1 MAFANGS
8 ERRTAYV
15 AETVFGTTPA
25 TPAFK
30 LLRIT
35 GGSLRTS
42 KGTVTSDEIQADR
55 NIRDELMVSQD
66 VTGSYDFELTG
77 DTFDDFIAAALR
89 GAWASNVL
97 KNGVLRPSF
106 TVEETISFGGANS
119 FSRFTGVA
127 VNTMSLNLPSRQ
139 KVTGSFGLM
148 GAQETLADTIVTG
161 ATYAAANTNQ
171 PATAS
176 ANVGTLSVG
185 GTTTPFRVKSLTLEV
200 NNELRVRDAVGTM
213 FSAEFGAGR
222 ANVTGTIECYFEG
235 NDQYQAVLDHGSGA
249 ISFTVGVEANKK
261 YTILVPKA
269 RFLDGARNPGGN
281 TDDAM
286 ISLPFR
292 GIYDATTQASI
303 QITRAVV

>member
-15 AETVFGTTPA
+15 AETEFGITPA
-25 TPAFK
+25 TPDFK

-55 NIRDELMVSQD
+55 NVRDELMVSQD

-89 GAWASNVL
+89 GGWDGNVL

-106 TVEETISFGGANS
+106 TVEETINFGGMNS
-119 FSRFTGVA
+119 FSRFRGVA

-148 GAQETLADTIVTG
+148 GAQETLASAIVTG

-185 GTTTPFRVKSLTLEV
+185 GTTTPFRVKSLSLEV

-261 YTILVPKA
+261 YTILIPKA

-292 GIYDATTQASI
+292 GIYDAATQASI
-303 QITRAVV
+303 QVTRAVA

>member
-15 AETVFGTTPA
+15 AETVFGQTPA
-25 TPAFK
+25 TPDFK

-55 NIRDELMVSQD
+55 NVRDELMVSQD
-66 VTGSYDFELTG
+66 VTGSYDFEFSG

-89 GAWASNVL
+89 GGWDNNVL

-106 TVEETISFGGANS
+106 TVEETINFGGANS
-119 FSRFTGVA
+119 FSRFRGVA

-148 GAQETLADTIVTG
+148 GAQESLASAIVTG
-161 ATYAAANTNQ
+161 ATYAATNTNQ

-176 ANVGTLSVG
+176 ANVGTLSVS
-185 GTTTPFRVKSLTLEV
+185 GTATPFRVKSLTLEV

-222 ANVTGTIECYFEG
+222 SNVTGTIECYFEG

-292 GIYDATTQASI
+292 GIYDAATQASI
-303 QITRAVV
+303 QITRAVA

>member
-15 AETVFGTTPA
+15 AETVFGETPA
-25 TPAFK
+25 TPSFK
-30 LLRIT
+30 ALRIT
-35 GGSLRTS
+35 GGSLRTT

-55 NIRDELMVSQD
+55 NVRDELMVSQD
-66 VTGSYDFELTG
+66 VTGSYDFELSG
-77 DTFDDFIAAALR
+77 ETFDDFIAAALR
-89 GAWASNVL
+89 GGWTANVL
-97 KNGVLRPSF
+97 KNGILRPSF
-106 TVEETISFGGANS
+106 TVEETINFGGTNS
-119 FSRFTGVA
+119 FSRFRGVA

-148 GAQETLADTIVTG
+148 GAQESIEDAIVTG
-161 ATYAAANTNQ
+161 ATYAAANVNQ

-176 ANVGTLSVG
+176 ANVGTVNVG
-185 GTTTPFRVKSLTLEV
+185 GTATPFRVKSLSLEV

-222 ANVTGTIECYFEG
+222 SNVTGTLECYFEG

-286 ISLPFR
+286 LSLPFR
-292 GIYDATTQASI
+292 GIYDDATQASI
-303 QITRAVV
+303 QITRAVA